1 MKKIGILLDDFRIR
15 SWQKKIIEYI
25 EDHPSLNIEVL
36 IINKNESPSAKS
48 GLFYRFF
55 QAADRKIFKVPN
67 DAFASQKIKLDES
80 TPVLS
85 INGIETRYS
94 YRFLEQDIE
103 LIKELDLDVL
113 IRFGF
118 GILKGEIL
126 NAAKYGVW
134 SLHHGDNKI
143 NRGGPPGFWEVVNAE
158 EITGVTLQM
167 LSSDLDGGMVIDKSF
182 TKTDLTSFNRNK
194 NKVFWSGV
202 ELFNSALN
210 KLAKGLL
217 EHNETVVPNKERF
230 YSKPLYKDPPNFLAL
245 KIHFYFWI
253 RRIKEVMDE
262 ILNPPQWFLLYKFKK
277 NKEIETSIFRYKRL
291 IPPKGYD
298 WADPFV
304 VEIEGKGFYLFF
316 EELNIKSGKG
326 HISYFT
332 FDSAGE
338 LMGNSP
344 KKVIKEKFHLSYPF
358 VFKDIDT
365 FYMIPESA
373 NSGDLWLY
381 ESTNFPDK
389 WEKKK
394 RIFKNK
400 SFYDASLIKHNGYYY
415 LFGTEKI
422 IDENSRDQY
431 LFIYYSNDLFSDQWE
446 SHPSNPIY
454 RDVRRA
460 RPAGKIFEWNGKLIR
475 PSQIGAPKYGYG
487 IQFNEIISLTP
498 TEFKETKVEKILP
511 NWERNLVATH
521 TFNSIGG
528 FSVLDAQGIINRN
541 S

>member
-55 QAADRKIFKVPN
+55 QAVDRKIFKVSN
-67 DAFASQKIKLDES
+67 DAFATQEIKLDES

-94 YRFLEQDIE
+94 YRFLERDIE

-167 LSSDLDGGMVIDKSF
+167 LSSDLDGGKVIEKSF

-194 NKVFWSGV
+194 NEVFWSGV

-210 KLAKGLL
+210 KLAKDLL
-217 EHNETVVPNKERF
+217 EHNETVEPNKERF
-230 YSKPLYKDPPNFLAL
+230 YSKPLYKDPPNFLAT

-253 RRIKEVMDE
+253 RRIKEVVHE

-291 IPPKGYD
+291 MPPKGYD

-332 FDSAGE
+332 FDSSGE
-338 LMGNSP
+338 LMENSP
-344 KKVIKEKFHLSYPF
+344 TKVIEKKFHLSYPF
-358 VFKDIDT
+358 IFKDNDT

-373 NSGDLWLY
+373 NSGELWLY

-394 RIFKNK
+394 RIFSDK
-400 SFYDASLIKHNGYYY
+400 SFYDATLFKHNGYYY

-431 LFIYYSNDLFSDQWE
+431 LFIYYSNDLFSDHWE

-460 RPAGKIFEWNGKLIR
+460 RPAGKIFEWDGKLIR